1 MPPTSSSTVS
11 NERVFRWWDYLLFG
25 ILTIASL
32 VTIYFVLS
40 HWFSVADWGVHPIT
54 CSLMTGILV
63 IVLINNQGR
72 WFLLP
77 LMRKPRPMA
86 PKARWKVA
94 VVTTVVPSA
103 EPIEMLCET
112 VKAIMGM
119 DYPHDTWV
127 LDEEDDERVK
137 ALCRQLG
144 AKHFSRKN
152 LPQYQ
157 ASTGAFR
164 SGSKHG
170 NYNAWLHEVGFEGY
184 DILTAFDPDHVPQK
198 SFLVALL
205 GYFEDTRVGY
215 VQAAQ
220 AYYNQDAS
228 FIARGAAE
236 ETYAYYSSVQMAGY
250 GMGYPIIVGC
260 HNTHRMTGLKQVGG
274 FPAHDAEDLLLT
286 LLYRTNDWQGV
297 YVPEILARGL
307 APVDWNGY
315 LRQQRRWARSVI
327 DIKLRRSH
335 LTVSNLSLK
344 SRIMSF
350 FHGINYLHKSALI
363 FMALLLSGFM
373 LATGRVPALVSYQTV
388 QMLGFLCAMLQIC
401 EFYRQRFYLNPRKE
415 WGFHWRV
422 ALLQYAKWPY
432 FLMAF
437 LDALF
442 NKDKSYELTEKVKSK
457 LAKRPLLW
465 PNLLVI
471 ALLAEPLFAEWM
483 LEVNVHPIVRLV
495 VVALLVTSGV
505 LVWTDWWRFPAPFDR
520 AILGNSLL
528 NEHETSAY
536 KNPEWLLPDKQ
547 ILREDGARAPM
558 SHDPVSLFHAGQ
570 AALKLTD
577 SGGDVPGTREESI
590 GSKDR
595 GLR

>member
-32 VTIYFVLS
+32 MAIYFVLS
-40 HWFSVADWGVHPIT
+40 HWFSVADWGARPIT
-54 CSLMTGILV
+54 CSLMTCILLV
-63 IVLINNQGR
+63 VLINNQGR
-72 WFLLP
+72 WFLLT
-77 LMRKPRPMA
+77 LMRKPRPMV
-86 PKARWKVA
+86 PKVGWKVA
-94 VVTTVVPSA
+94 AVTTVVPSA

-112 VKAIMGM
+112 VKAIIGM

-137 ALCRQLG
+137 ALCRELG

-157 ASTGAFR
+157 ALAGAFR

-170 NYNAWLHEVGFEGY
+170 NYNAWLHKVGFESY
-184 DILTAFDPDHVPQK
+184 DILTTFDPDHVPQK
-198 SFLVALL
+198 SFLVTVL
-205 GYFEDTRVGY
+205 GYFEDARVGY

-236 ETYAYYSSVQMAGY
+236 ETYAYYSSVQMAAH
-250 GMGYPIIVGC
+250 GMGYPIVVGC
-260 HNTHRMTGLKQVGG
+260 HTSHRMTALKQVGG

-286 LLYRTNDWQGV
+286 LHYRANDWQGV

-315 LRQQRRWARSVI
+315 LRQQRRWARSVM

-335 LTVSNLSLK
+335 VAVNNLSLT
-344 SRIMSF
+344 SQLMSF
-350 FHGINYLHKSALI
+350 FHGINYLHKSAVI

-373 LATGRVPALVSYQTV
+373 LATGRVAVLVSYQTV
-388 QMLGFLCAMLQIC
+388 QKLGILYATLQIC

-415 WGFHWRV
+415 WSFHWRV

-437 LDALF
+437 LDVLF
-442 NKDKSYELTEKVKSK
+442 NKEKPYELTKKIKSK
-457 LAKRPLLW
+457 LTKRLLLW

-471 ALLAEPLFAEWM
+471 VFLAEPLFAEWV
-483 LEVNVHPIVRLV
+483 LDVDINPVLWFVVLV
-495 VVALLVTSGV
+495 LLVASGV
-505 LVWTDWWRFPAPFDR
+505 LIWTDFWRFPAPFDR
-520 AILGNSLL
+520 ALLENALL

-536 KNPEWLLPDKQ
+536 KSPEWLLPDKQ
-547 ILREDGARAPM
+547 ILKEDGVQAPI
-558 SHDPVSLFHAGQ
+558 SQDPVSLFHAGL
-570 AALKLTD
+570 AMPKTTD
-577 SGGDVPGTREESI
+577 PAPGTREESKSPW
-590 GSKDR
+590 SKDS